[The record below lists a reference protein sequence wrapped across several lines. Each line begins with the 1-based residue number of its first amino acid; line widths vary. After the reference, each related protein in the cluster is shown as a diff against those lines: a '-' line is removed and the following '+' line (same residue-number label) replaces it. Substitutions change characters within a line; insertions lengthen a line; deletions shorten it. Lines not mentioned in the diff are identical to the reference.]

1 MKESLEELMNYLSGT
16 SMMIA
21 FPEMIVPIDHILRKF
36 RKGSTNNT
44 HRSIVQEFL

>member
-1 MKESLEELMNYLSGT
+1 VKESLEELLQYLSSA

-21 FPEMIVPIDHILRKF
+21 FPEMTVPIDHILRKF

-44 HRSIVQEFL
+44 HRSIVLEFL